1 MGCRIGPLMT
11 SHRIP
16 RGEKATAPN
25 PTKRWPTV
33 YFGLEQL
40 RMVDILFNENYRYTV
55 EMKKV

>member
-1 MGCRIGPLMT
+1 MT